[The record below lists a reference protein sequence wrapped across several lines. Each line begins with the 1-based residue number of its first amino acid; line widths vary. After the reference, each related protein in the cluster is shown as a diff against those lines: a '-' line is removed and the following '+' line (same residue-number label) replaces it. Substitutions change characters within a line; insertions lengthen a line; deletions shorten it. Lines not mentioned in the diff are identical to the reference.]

1 MYLFFT
7 PLIIAA
13 SFTVLFYPLYNKLR
27 KLLKN
32 KNAPSSLFTCLILLL
47 GFLFPLYIIIFLAI
61 TQIIELYNSAGPLI
75 RDLFSHGQESQLYR
89 ELINSP
95 LFTWLRLNQINW
107 QSILQNSLQRLATI
121 GTYILNRTSTG
132 VFGFVTNI
140 AIAFF
145 TMFYFFIDGEKII
158 RTIRLLTP
166 IKTSYIDLI
175 FSRFLL
181 ISRATIKGTLV
192 IGFIQGTLGAI
203 TLLIF
208 GVENWLLLGF
218 IMIIFAI
225 IPLLGAW
232 LILVPA
238 GIIQVI
244 LGNLWQGV
252 GIILVSFVVISNID
266 NIIRPRIVGHG
277 AKMHDL
283 MIFFSTIGGLAIFG
297 VMGFINGPVI
307 ASFFFCIGQYLPN

>member
-1 MYLFFT
+1 
-7 PLIIAA
+7 
-13 SFTVLFYPLYNKLR
+13 
-27 KLLKN
+27 
-32 KNAPSSLFTCLILLL
+32 
-47 GFLFPLYIIIFLAI
+47 
-61 TQIIELYNSAGPLI
+61 
-75 RDLFSHGQESQLYR
+75 
-89 ELINSP
+89 
-95 LFTWLRLNQINW
+95 
-107 QSILQNSLQRLATI
+107 
-121 GTYILNRTSTG
+121 
-132 VFGFVTNI
+132 
-140 AIAFF
+140 
-145 TMFYFFIDGEKII
+145 MFYFFIDGEKII

-297 VMGFINGPVI
+297 VMGFIIGPVI
-307 ASFFFCIGQYLPN
+307 ASFFFALVNIYQIEFDSQLQQIKQQ